1 MTTLFEDFSPNT
13 YNEWKESAI
22 KSLKGADFDKKLK
35 TTNPEGI
42 EIEPIYFSNPTK
54 STFGAERSEFP
65 WLITEFIQ
73 INDIKTANKAAL
85 SALNNGANAILFDAQ
100 FVDLNASDC
109 ALLLNNIQLEYAPV
123 YFENLKIWDEI
134 ISYFN
139 THLKPSTQIST
150 LSNIGL
156 DPIGNL
162 EKGAIFEPKE
172 IEKIIANFVPEQ
184 PFSIFNIDGTH
195 FKNAGA
201 NTIEEIAFT
210 IAKGIEYL
218 NLLKKEGIK
227 QFPFHFTL
235 ATGSD
240 YFMEI
245 AKLRAFRLLFQGLLA
260 QFGYSPQTI
269 IIHSKSCEINKT
281 VFDKENNMLR
291 NTTEAMSAI
300 IGGTDSIC
308 ILPFDYLSET
318 TSIGSRMS
326 RNLQSILANES
337 YFDKVDDMAKGS
349 GYIESLTE
357 EICNKTWALLL
368 QIEALGGY
376 IAAYNDGFLT
386 EKIKQSKNKL
396 VSNLETRKTVLL
408 GTNKFPNLHETIN
421 TAPNKVTNTGGI
433 SEHRLAESFEQI
445 RIETEQR
452 FLQTGKRKTFYL
464 LPFGNL
470 AIRKARINFAI
481 NFFGVA
487 GFETVELEGFEDVQM
502 AIAEMINLDK
512 DYIVL
517 CADNESWNSCIKP
530 IFEAVGVE
538 KFILA
543 GHPKILNPELKNLNI
558 KHFIY
563 EGCNILD
570 VLKSF

>member
-1 MTTLFEDFSPNT
+1 MNTLFEDFLPNT

-42 EIEPIYFSNPTK
+42 EIKPIYLSNPLNA
-54 STFGAERSEFP
+54 TFGAERSELP
-65 WLITEFIQ
+65 WLITEYIL
-73 INDIKTANKAAL
+73 INDVKTANEAAL

-100 FVDLNASDC
+100 LVDLKPSDC
-109 ALLLNNIQLEYAPV
+109 VLLFKDIQIEYAPV
-123 YFENLKIWDEI
+123 YFDNINNNDTIAAFFKA
-134 ISYFN
+134 
-139 THLKPSTQIST
+139 HLKPSTQTSM

-162 EKGAIFEPKE
+162 EKGVKFDPNE
-172 IEKIIANFVPEQ
+172 IEKNISKFDPEK
-184 PFSIFNIDGTH
+184 PFSIFNINGTH
-195 FKNAGA
+195 FKNQGA
-201 NTIEEIAFT
+201 NTIEELAFT
-210 IAKGIEYL
+210 IAKGMEYL
-218 NLLKKEGIK
+218 NFLKKEGIK

-235 ATGSD
+235 ATGD
-240 YFMEI
+240 NYFMEI

-260 QFGYSPQTI
+260 QFGFSPQTI
-269 IIHSKSCEINKT
+269 TIHSKSCEINKT
-281 VFDKENNMLR
+281 IFDKENNMLR

-318 TSIGSRMS
+318 SSIGSRMS
-326 RNLQSILANES
+326 RNLQSILVHES

-349 GYIESLTE
+349 GYVESLTE

-368 QIEALGGY
+368 EIEGLGGY
-376 IAAYNDGFLT
+376 ISAYNIGFIN

-396 VSNLETRKTVLL
+396 VANVETRKTVLL
-408 GTNKFPNLHETIN
+408 GTNKFPNLQETIPIEPSKTKN
-421 TAPNKVTNTGGI
+421 TSGI
-433 SEHRLAESFEQI
+433 SENRLAESFEQL
-445 RIETEQR
+445 RIETEKQ
-452 FLQTGKRKTFYL
+452 FLQTGKRKIFYL

-470 AIRKARINFAI
+470 AIRKARVNFAL

-487 GFETVELEGFEDVQM
+487 GYQAIELEGFEDVKM
-502 AIAEMINLDK
+502 AISEIGNLEY

-517 CADNESWNSCIKP
+517 CGDNESWSSCIKP
-530 IFEAVGVE
+530 ILEAVGAE

-543 GHPKILNPELKNLNI
+543 GNPKTLNTELQILNI
-558 KHFIY
+558 KHFIFD
-563 EGCNILD
+563 GCNILE

>member
-1 MTTLFEDFSPNT
+1 M
-13 YNEWKESAI
+13 
-22 KSLKGADFDKKLK
+22 
-35 TTNPEGI
+35 
-42 EIEPIYFSNPTK
+42 
-54 STFGAERSEFP
+54 
-65 WLITEFIQ
+65 
-73 INDIKTANKAAL
+73 
-85 SALNNGANAILFDAQ
+85 
-100 FVDLNASDC
+100 
-109 ALLLNNIQLEYAPV
+109 
-123 YFENLKIWDEI
+123 
-134 ISYFN
+134 
-139 THLKPSTQIST
+139 
-150 LSNIGL
+150 
-156 DPIGNL
+156 
-162 EKGAIFEPKE
+162 
-172 IEKIIANFVPEQ
+172 
-184 PFSIFNIDGTH
+184 
-195 FKNAGA
+195 
-201 NTIEEIAFT
+201 
-210 IAKGIEYL
+210 
-218 NLLKKEGIK
+218 
-227 QFPFHFTL
+227 
-235 ATGSD
+235 
-240 YFMEI
+240 
-245 AKLRAFRLLFQGLLA
+245 
-260 QFGYSPQTI
+260 
-269 IIHSKSCEINKT
+269 
-281 VFDKENNMLR
+281 
-291 NTTEAMSAI
+291 
-300 IGGTDSIC
+300 
-308 ILPFDYLSET
+308 
-318 TSIGSRMS
+318 
-326 RNLQSILANES
+326 
-337 YFDKVDDMAKGS
+337 
-349 GYIESLTE
+349 
-357 EICNKTWALLL
+357 
-368 QIEALGGY
+368 
-376 IAAYNDGFLT
+376 AAYNDGFIT

-396 VSNLETRKTVLL
+396 VSNVETRKTVLL

-452 FLQTGKRKTFYL
+452 FLQTGKEKLFL